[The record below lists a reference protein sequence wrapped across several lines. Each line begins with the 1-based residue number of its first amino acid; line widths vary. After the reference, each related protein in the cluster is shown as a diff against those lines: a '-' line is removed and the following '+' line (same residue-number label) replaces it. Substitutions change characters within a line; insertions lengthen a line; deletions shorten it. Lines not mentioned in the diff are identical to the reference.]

1 MANLVALE
9 NATLVYGTTAVLDAV
24 STGVGTGQR
33 IGVVGRN
40 GGGKSTLLRVL
51 AGDQAADPRSQGHRR
66 RQVSQPQRSIS
77 DLDRPRSQ
85 AELAY

>member
-9 NATLVYGTTAVLDAV
+9 TETVVYGTTAVLDAV

-51 AGDQAADPRSQGHRR
+51 AGEQPVERVDARDHGVRLDPSDRR
-66 RQVSQPQRSIS
+66 LRHV
-77 DLDRPRSQ
+77 RPAGER
-85 AELAY
+85 AL

>member
-9 NATLVYGTTAVLDAV
+9 QVSLTLGTHTILDGV
-24 STGVGTGQR
+24 SLGITGGAR

-51 AGDQAADPRSQGHRR
+51 AGDQEANSGRVTRVGMLSVGLL
-66 RQVSQPQRSIS
+66 RQVDTIDPESS
-77 DLDRPRSQ
+77 
-85 AELAY
+85 